1 MKHAPMLLILII
13 SFLGCAQQD
22 DNRLRERAELEGK
35 ASVEAEQDVL
45 NERVKKMEADL
56 AIRHRFY
63 QALSGRYMGE
73 ATAPSGLKYKIRLLF
88 VPSLSP
94 LPPTERVRTVEEVT
108 YDLNN
113 LHFNVEA
120 ISSDLSGQVSDG
132 CVFTDVIPD
141 IPNGQIVLI
150 SSDCSLT
157 YSMDLS
163 VVDVSSGL
171 VLHSS
176 QDISSKI
183 LNGTIPSVGHITGK
197 ATSSIT
203 GGTSEFHLERLSR

>member
-1 MKHAPMLLILII
+1 MKHTYTLIALVI
-13 SFLGCAQQD
+13 SLWGCAQQD

-35 ASVEAEQDVL
+35 ATVQAEQDVL

-56 AIRHRFY
+56 ATRHRFY
-63 QALSGRYMGE
+63 QAINGRYTGH
-73 ATAPSGLKYKIRLLF
+73 ATAPSGLKYKIKLLF

-94 LPPTERVRTVEEVT
+94 LPPTERVRTIEEVT

-120 ISSDLSGQVSDG
+120 ISSDLTEQVSAG
-132 CVFTDVIPD
+132 CVFSDIRPD

-150 SSDCSLT
+150 SSGCSLT

-163 VVDVSSGL
+163 IVDVDSGL

-176 QDISSKI
+176 QDISSKV
-183 LNGTIPSVGHITGK
+183 LSGAVSSVKHITGK
-197 ATSSIT
+197 VTSAIT
-203 GGTSEFHLERLSR
+203 GASSEFHLERL